1 MQRKKSGKKTNR
13 KGNSRLHFEVNK
25 NLLKCKRSQL
35 TIFVILA
42 VVIIASII
50 LVFSLTKSSVIPKIS
65 AQNEE
70 YLDSAV
76 VPRPSIISIV
86 N

>member
-1 MQRKKSGKKTNR
+1 MTG
-13 KGNSRLHFEVNK
+13 
-25 NLLKCKRSQL
+25 
-35 TIFVILA
+35 VIQA
-42 VVIIASII
+42 TRTHEMSD
-50 LVFSLTKSSVIPKIS
+50 KKIS

>member
-1 MQRKKSGKKTNR
+1 
-13 KGNSRLHFEVNK
+13 VK
-25 NLLKCKRSQL
+25 NEHRTSTSFNDSDRSNNYL
-35 TIFVILA
+35 NTLNMTGVIQA
-42 VVIIASII
+42 TRTHEMSD
-50 LVFSLTKSSVIPKIS
+50 KKIS

-86 N
+86 NQTSSSNIKKF